1 MCRLLIPCVLVV
13 GAYAG
18 EGSLLARCNEL
29 LLGVGQSGSSDDE
42 IAAYCRASYPPVMCR
57 TMHTSLGSLPWQTS
71 SVDSTCKE
79 LKSRLDALPADRRA
93 MSYQEV
99 QSALD
104 QSARKKSEMGYDMP
118 KDSAGNVDLDKTVK
132 MKYEQ
137 TQKMQKT
144 MTDYMYGSDSTSA
157 VEGIKDTGK
166 KAVDGLKD
174 MMGQKYEQG
183 TVTAHNSPLVTIFTS
198 VSLTLGAALVVGGS
212 AMLVRRAARVSVK
225 PPQAEEAVVD
235 SLLE

>member
-29 LLGVGQSGSSDDE
+29 LLGVGQSGSSDE
-42 IAAYCRASYPPVMCR
+42 EVAAYCRASYPPVMCR

-132 MKYEQ
+132 MKYQQ

-157 VEGIKDTGK
+157 VEGI
-166 KAVDGLKD
+166 KD

>member
-29 LLGVGQSGSSDDE
+29 LLGVGQSGSSDE
-42 IAAYCRASYPPVMCR
+42 EVAAYCRASYPPVMCR
-57 TMHTSLGSLPWQTS
+57 TMHASLGSLPWQTS

-93 MSYQEV
+93 MSYEEV

-132 MKYEQ
+132 MKYQQ

-144 MTDYMYGSDSTSA
+144 MTDYMSGSDSTSA
-157 VEGIKDTGK
+157 VEGI
-166 KAVDGLKD
+166 KD